1 MEYAHIHLQ
10 TVSLGQVC
18 FWPAA
23 QVLNPGDAQS
33 SCVIDCGAD
42 VAPLDVAFP
51 IKLCI
56 QSMSTTEGWMSAVR
70 AFSLWC
76 GKLSLKSPRK
86 WRLYICH
93 MKMLPQ
99 EKWGV
104 LYNTLVPY
112 SQVSVF
118 TQLLYSLCCMLTALI
133 RNFVAD
139 QRHLFSSNFLSG
151 SIRSHHLKESLMS
164 DF

>member
-1 MEYAHIHLQ
+1 MEYVHIHLQ

-23 QVLNPGDAQS
+23 QVLNASDAQS

-70 AFSLWC
+70 AFSLRC

-86 WRLYICH
+86 RRLYICH

-99 EKWGV
+99 EIWGG
-104 LYNTLVPY
+104 LYNTLVSY

-118 TQLLYSLCCMLTALI
+118 TQFLCSLPVCSQLWSEILLLTRDI
-133 RNFVAD
+133 FSQVIFCQNQSIPIIWRNP
-139 QRHLFSSNFLSG
+139 
-151 SIRSHHLKESLMS
+151 
-164 DF
+164 